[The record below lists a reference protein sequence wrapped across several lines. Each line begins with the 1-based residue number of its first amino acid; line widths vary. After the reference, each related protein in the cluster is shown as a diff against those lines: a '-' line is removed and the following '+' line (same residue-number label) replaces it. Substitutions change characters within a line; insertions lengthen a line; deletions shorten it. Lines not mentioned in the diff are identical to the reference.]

1 MNRSYMSIS
10 NANYIKNENDLQ
22 LIYIMS
28 IFLNKNYLESDLCI
42 VYFKKGVNFVS
53 IFVYS

>member
-1 MNRSYMSIS
+1 MNTSYMIIS
-10 NANYIKNENDLQ
+10 NVNYIKNENDLL

-42 VYFKKGVNFVS
+42 VYFKKGVNFVN
-53 IFVYS
+53 IFCK